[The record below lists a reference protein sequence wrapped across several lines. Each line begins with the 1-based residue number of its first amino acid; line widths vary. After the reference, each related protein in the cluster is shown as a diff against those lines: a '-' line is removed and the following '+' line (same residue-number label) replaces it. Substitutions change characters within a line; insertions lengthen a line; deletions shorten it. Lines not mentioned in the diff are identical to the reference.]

1 MPIIVQQGVSEG
13 LHYPP
18 GPPQAGPPSKPKPC
32 TLILTLVDKKTRKP
46 LAGYQISFQTSSSK
60 ESPAYTDE
68 RGQMNV
74 TNLVCGEKYTIKY
87 IDYRFARSGIFPQM
101 SEGLLT
107 PPITKIYIELS
118 TIGG

>member
-1 MPIIVQQGVSEG
+1 MPIVVQGMGYAQQV
-13 LHYPP
+13 PTIP
-18 GPPQAGPPSKPKPC
+18 IPKRRNC
-32 TLILTLVDKKTRKP
+32 TLILTLVDKTRKP
-46 LAGYQISFQTSSSK
+46 LAGYQVSFQTESSK

-68 RGQMNV
+68 GGQMNV

-87 IDYRFARSGIFPQM
+87 IDYRFARSGISPQM

-107 PPITKIYIELS
+107 LPITKIYLELS